1 MASLLH
7 LTENRN
13 IQMEL
18 QNRKNITVEQI
29 SIFKFI
35 SALCCAAIIAM
46 VFFCLWLLC
55 FTSTPDVTEP
65 NFAPARVAPKKQDSG
80 NDLGK
85 LDKANLENLALE
97 LEENEGQLLSDP
109 NYSGELLAPGGGAIQ
124 VLPPQVRYKGYY
136 LDQKTKNAIIEVAGS
151 TDQITLQEK
160 QKFYSGTAQLMK
172 INKEEIIWKW
182 QGKIYITK
190 IGSN

>member
-13 IQMEL
+13 IHREL
-18 QNRKNITVEQI
+18 QDRKNITAEQI

-35 SALCCAAIIAM
+35 STLCCVAITAL
-46 VFFCLWLLC
+46 VLFCLWLLC
-55 FTSTPDVTEP
+55 FCPTPTVPEP
-65 NFAPARVAPKKQDSG
+65 DFAPVQVPHKVQDGG
-80 NDLGK
+80 NDLSK
-85 LDKANLENLALE
+85 LEKANLENLALE
-97 LEENEGQLLSDP
+97 LEESEGQLLCDP
-109 NYSGELLAPGGGAIQ
+109 NCDGELLAQGGSAIQ

-136 LDQKTKNAIIEVAGS
+136 FGQKTKNAIVEVS
-151 TDQITLQEK
+151 DSKDQIILQEK
-160 QKFYSGTAQLMK
+160 QKFYSGTAQLIK

-190 IGSN
+190 IGLN